1 MSFRLFS
8 ISSMYQ
14 GSIDSFYIT
23 HPGVSS
29 LNYNDHLAI
38 LLADT
43 TEFVGVY
50 LRNFRKLGIESECAI
65 ANEPFLQSKWGK
77 ERGIQKEKTAN
88 ILFDQVLSFSPDVLL
103 IENLSY
109 VTPELISNIRH
120 NVKSVRL
127 IVANHCSPFN
137 QKVLESLKNVDF
149 VFTCT
154 PGLKSAIEVLGKKS
168 YVVYHGF
175 DADLLPMLNPDITVP
190 KKDLVFSGSLISG
203 GDFHT
208 QRIRLIERIIKENMP
223 IELYVNLE
231 NPYKIKVKQSIYL
244 LSNFLRMIKMEKMI
258 NDFRLLQYGKSWV
271 DSYSNALLR
280 NCKLPLYGM
289 DMFNLFLNSRIVLN
303 FHIGVAGNYAGN
315 MRMFEVTGI
324 GSCLLTDNK
333 KNMEELFKTGS
344 EVVVY
349 DNVEDCIEKAT
360 WLLEHEEER
369 KMISKAGQM
378 RTLKYH
384 TVEIRCRSIIEIINK
399 ELLFQVKK
407 V

>member
-1 MSFRLFS
+1 
-8 ISSMYQ
+8 
-14 GSIDSFYIT
+14 
-23 HPGVSS
+23 
-29 LNYNDHLAI
+29 
-38 LLADT
+38 
-43 TEFVGVY
+43 
-50 LRNFRKLGIESECAI
+50 
-65 ANEPFLQSKWGK
+65 
-77 ERGIQKEKTAN
+77 
-88 ILFDQVLSFSPDVLL
+88 
-103 IENLSY
+103 
-109 VTPELISNIRH
+109 
-120 NVKSVRL
+120 
-127 IVANHCSPFN
+127 
-137 QKVLESLKNVDF
+137 
-149 VFTCT
+149 
-154 PGLKSAIEVLGKKS
+154 
-168 YVVYHGF
+168 
-175 DADLLPMLNPDITVP
+175 
-190 KKDLVFSGSLISG
+190 
-203 GDFHT
+203 
-208 QRIRLIERIIKENMP
+208 MP